1 MPVQSSLF
9 IVLGASSGL
18 GQAIVNHLLV
28 RGHTVIAVA
37 RHTQSIVEYGKSFA
51 SRCEPLEADVMDENF
66 GDKLMTQLNNRIPQ
80 GIVVNASGPPAG
92 GFFDVTP
99 AQWETAYHSVLHWKI
114 LLLQKVIPLFKSV
127 NYGRIVMIESVS
139 IKQPVPQ
146 LILSNALRAAV
157 AGMVRTLATEVAGQG
172 ITINTM
178 APGYHDTQAMQRLY
192 NRKAETLS
200 ISPEAAKEMFISE
213 TGTGQLGTA
222 TDFASLAEWL
232 LSPQSR
238 YITGQT
244 ISIAGDL
251 VKGLM
256 G

>member
-1 MPVQSSLF
+1 
-9 IVLGASSGL
+9 
-18 GQAIVNHLLV
+18 
-28 RGHTVIAVA
+28 
-37 RHTQSIVEYGKSFA
+37 
-51 SRCEPLEADVMDENF
+51 
-66 GDKLMTQLNNRIPQ
+66 
-80 GIVVNASGPPAG
+80 
-92 GFFDVTP
+92 
-99 AQWETAYHSVLHWKI
+99 
-114 LLLQKVIPLFKSV
+114 
-127 NYGRIVMIESVS
+127 
-139 IKQPVPQ
+139 
-146 LILSNALRAAV
+146 V
-157 AGMVRTLATEVAGQG
+157 AGIVRTLATEVAGQG